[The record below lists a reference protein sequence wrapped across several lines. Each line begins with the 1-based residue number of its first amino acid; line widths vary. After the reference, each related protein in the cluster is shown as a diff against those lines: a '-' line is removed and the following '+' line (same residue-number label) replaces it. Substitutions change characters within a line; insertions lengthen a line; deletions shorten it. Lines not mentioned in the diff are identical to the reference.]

1 MKAFVSL
8 RSGLLAI
15 ASVSLLVACA
25 PESPTVGSEEQ
36 SSRKNPIIG
45 GTPATGYPESVLID
59 MSQNGQIVAAC
70 SGSVIAPR
78 VVLTAGHCVQGMT
91 GWYVTA
97 PYAQNQTAQS
107 TSAKTYDWNV
117 TTETVDPNKHDIGL
131 VFLDSDITLSSY
143 PSLATAAIASGTK
156 IQDIGRINNGSF
168 SDTALFIGPQT
179 AANLGTNYGYPYS
192 YESADVIQ
200 SGDSGG
206 PVVLPGTHKIVAV
219 NSGAGG
225 GTQVLARV
233 DLLSSWIA
241 QQIGA
246 HPSTSPPPS
255 TPPTT
260 NPPSTQPP
268 PTNPP
273 STSPPSPQ
281 NPCGSVTYEGD
292 CKSGVLEWCENNR
305 VNKIN
310 CSASGLSCGYDA
322 SNQFY
327 NCL

>member
-1 MKAFVSL
+1 
-8 RSGLLAI
+8 
-15 ASVSLLVACA
+15 
-25 PESPTVGSEEQ
+25 
-36 SSRKNPIIG
+36 
-45 GTPATGYPESVLID
+45 

-78 VVLTAGHCVQGMT
+78 VVLTAGHCVQGMD

-97 PYAQNQTAQS
+97 PYAQGQSAQAS
-107 TSAKTYDWNV
+107 SAKTYDWNV

-131 VFLDSDITLSSY
+131 VFLESDITLSSY

-156 IQDIGRINNGSF
+156 VQNIGRINNGSL
-168 SDTALFIGPQT
+168 SDTALFLGPQT
-179 AANLGTNYGYPYS
+179 SASPGTNYGYPYS
-192 YESADVIQ
+192 YASSDVIQ

-225 GTQVLARV
+225 GMQVLARV

-241 QQIGA
+241 QQIAA

-255 TPPTT
+255 MPPSTSPPPTSPPTT
-260 NPPSTQPP
+260 S
-268 PTNPP
+268 PP

-281 NPCGSVTYEGD
+281 NPCGNVTYEGD

-310 CSASGLSCGYDA
+310 CSAAGMSCGYDA